1 MSSTQQAFANGALVP
16 ERIAQT
22 ANHPWRPQ
30 WTHGMQ
36 GSDRAWAV
44 AFLVPYI
51 AVFLAFVAYPVAY
64 GLWLGG
70 NPALYTDLFADPLYL
85 TTIANTLLFVGIGV
99 NVMMA
104 GAFLLSGYF
113 LNQSRWIK
121 ALLVLFMLPW
131 ALPAIPAFLAVHWM
145 LVGQFGFLNSL
156 LDQVFGIE
164 GPIWLNFHWLALG
177 ANITASIWK
186 WLPFW
191 TLVFMAGRMAVP
203 KDIYEAADVD
213 GATELQRFAYITVPV
228 LANLYLICTLLSTL
242 WTLGDFSAVY
252 FVSGGAPALS
262 TEVLATLGMHLAF
275 DSANPRLGVAA
286 MMSALP
292 LLIPLAILLMRRVQA
307 TQMQL

>member
-1 MSSTQQAFANGALVP
+1 MGSTQQALAHNAIP
-16 ERIAQT
+16 IRRIAYR
-22 ANHPWRPQ
+22 PWRPGPA
-30 WTHGMQ
+30 HGLQ
-36 GSDRAWAV
+36 GSDQAWAV
-44 AFLVPYI
+44 AFLIPYI
-51 AVFLAFVAYPVAY
+51 AVFLAFLAYPVIY
-64 GLWLGG
+64 GLWLGAD
-70 NPALYTDLFADPLYL
+70 PTLYAELFANPLYL
-85 TTIANTLLFVGIGV
+85 TTLTNTLLFVGIGV

-104 GAFLLSGYF
+104 AAFMLSGYF
-113 LNQSRWIK
+113 LGHSRWVK

-156 LDQVFGIE
+156 LDQVFGID
-164 GPIWLNFHWLALG
+164 GPIWLNDRWLALG

-191 TLVFMAGRMAVP
+191 TLVFMAGRMSVP

-213 GATELQRFAYITVPV
+213 GATEYQRFAYITVPV
-228 LANLYLICTLLSTL
+228 LANLYLISTLLSTL

-286 MMSALP
+286 LMSALP
-292 LLIPLAILLMRRVQA
+292 LLIPLTLLLMRRVRASQV
-307 TQMQL
+307 QL

>member
-1 MSSTQQAFANGALVP
+1 MSTSQPAFADGALLP
-16 ERIAQT
+16 ERTGRT
-22 ANHPWRPQ
+22 ANHPWRPG
-30 WTHGMQ
+30 WRHGLQ
-36 GSDRAWAV
+36 GSDRTWAV

-51 AVFLAFVAYPVAY
+51 ALFLAFVAYPVAY
-64 GLWLGG
+64 GLWLGSSPG
-70 NPALYTDLFADPLYL
+70 LYADLFADPLYL

-104 GAFLLSGYF
+104 VAFLLSGYF
-113 LNQSRWIK
+113 LSQSRWIK

-156 LDQVFGIE
+156 LDKVFGIA
-164 GPIWLNFHWLALG
+164 GPIWLNSYWLALG

-191 TLVFMAGRMAVP
+191 TLVFMAGRMAIP
-203 KDIYEAADVD
+203 MDIYEAADTD
-213 GATELQRFAYITVPV
+213 GASEIQRFAYITVPV

-242 WTLGDFSAVY
+242 WTFGDFTTVY

-262 TEVLATLGMHLAF
+262 TEVLATRGMHLAF
-275 DSANPRLGVAA
+275 DTGSPRLGVAA
-286 MMSALP
+286 LMSALP

-307 TQMQL
+307 KQVQL